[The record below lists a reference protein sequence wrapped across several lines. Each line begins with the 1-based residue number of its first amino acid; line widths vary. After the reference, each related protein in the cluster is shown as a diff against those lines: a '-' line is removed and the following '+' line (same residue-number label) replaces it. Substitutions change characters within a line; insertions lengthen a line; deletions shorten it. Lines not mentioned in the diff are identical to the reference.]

1 VRARGREWVV
11 LPNPAPNTLKLRP
24 LGGGDQQVATLFL
37 PLGGHDVSAA
47 TFPSPD
53 PSQSGS
59 QSSALLLR
67 DALLL
72 KLRAGAGPFR
82 SLGNLALNPRAYQLV
97 PLLMALKQSVTR
109 VLQLRLRHQLHQS
122 RWTASQYE
130 ALPDLLVEECLTAR
144 VTGDGLE
151 PLEGAAALE
160 LLETPASG
168 NLDPGQRQQW
178 LQEAVAELDAL
189 QPALSALAQ
198 LRAQQAEDD
207 HRRVREASL
216 RSGEAL
222 RMRFRC
228 EPSLPVDVIGLI
240 VLLPAPQL

>member
-1 VRARGREWVV
+1 VV
-11 LPNPAPNTLKLRP
+11 LPNPATYTLKLRP

-37 PLGGHDVSAA
+37 PLEDHDVSAA
-47 TFPSPD
+47 RFPAPD

-67 DALLL
+67 DALLI

-97 PLLMALKQSVTR
+97 PLLMALKQSVTQ
-109 VLQLRLRHQLHQS
+109 VLELRLRHQLHQE
-122 RWTASQYE
+122 RWTGKGYE

-144 VTGDGLE
+144 VSGDGLE
-151 PLEGAAALE
+151 LLEGAAALE
-160 LLETPASG
+160 LLEAPASG
-168 NLDPGQRQQW
+168 NVDAGQRQQW
-178 LQEAVAELDAL
+178 LQEAVAEIDAL
-189 QPALSALAQ
+189 QPALGALAQ
-198 LRAQQAEDD
+198 LRAQLAEDD

-216 RSGEAL
+216 RSGESL

-240 VLLPAPQL
+240 VLLPAPTL

>member
-1 VRARGREWVV
+1 
-11 LPNPAPNTLKLRP
+11 
-24 LGGGDQQVATLFL
+24 VATLFL
-37 PLGGHDVSAA
+37 PLEGHDVSAA
-47 TFPSPD
+47 TFPAPD

-72 KLRAGAGPFR
+72 KLRAGTGPFR

-109 VLQLRLRHQLHQS
+109 VLELRLRQS
-122 RWTASQYE
+122 RWTGSQYE
-130 ALPDLLVEECLTAR
+130 ALPDLLVEECLTAL
-144 VTGDGLE
+144 VSGDGLE

-160 LLETPASG
+160 LLEGAAALELLEAPASG
-168 NLDPGQRQQW
+168 NVDAGQRQQW
-178 LQEAVAELDAL
+178 LQEAVAEIDAL
-189 QPALSALAQ
+189 QPALGALAQ
-198 LRAQQAEDD
+198 LRAQLAEDD

-216 RSGEAL
+216 RSGESL

>member
-1 VRARGREWVV
+1 M
-11 LPNPAPNTLKLRP
+11 
-24 LGGGDQQVATLFL
+24 ATLFL
-37 PLGGHDVSAA
+37 PLEGHDVSAA
-47 TFPSPD
+47 TFPAPD

-72 KLRAGAGPFR
+72 KLRAGTGPFR

-109 VLQLRLRHQLHQS
+109 VLELRLRQS
-122 RWTASQYE
+122 RWTGSQYE
-130 ALPDLLVEECLTAR
+130 ALPDLLVEECLTAL
-144 VTGDGLE
+144 VSGDGLE

-160 LLETPASG
+160 LLEGAAALELLEAPASG
-168 NLDPGQRQQW
+168 NVDAGQRQQW
-178 LQEAVAELDAL
+178 LQEAVAEIDAL
-189 QPALSALAQ
+189 QPALGALAQ
-198 LRAQQAEDD
+198 LRAQLAEDD

-216 RSGEAL
+216 RSGESL